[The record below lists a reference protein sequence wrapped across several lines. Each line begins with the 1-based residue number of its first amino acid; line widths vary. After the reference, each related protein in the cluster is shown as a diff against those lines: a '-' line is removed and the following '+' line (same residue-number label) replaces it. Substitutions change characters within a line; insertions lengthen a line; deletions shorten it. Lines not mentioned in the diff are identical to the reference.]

1 MRQTSDANDFVN
13 VKRHARNVCS
23 LRLLFLGHRSYTKN
37 KRQTAVINI
46 VNFDRIFSKF
56 DASDASQH
64 IFSKVI

>member
-13 VKRHARNVCS
+13 VKRYARNVCS
-23 LRLLFLGHRSYTKN
+23 LRLLFFGHRSYTKN

>member
-37 KRQTAVINI
+37 KTQPAVINI

-56 DASDASQH
+56 DVSYASQH
-64 IFSKVI
+64 VFLKVI